1 MMKRKAHYI
10 VIFSSLLLSAAT
22 FAQVDRSIGQS
33 QYKRAPK
40 GKSGV
45 KKDFIDQI
53 MDYYSKELNL
63 DDFQQAAVRQVIE
76 DQRDEM
82 MALNEQ
88 KDMTTDERRDKAKII
103 NDKIDA
109 GILPML
115 SPEQV
120 KKYQELISKRKF

>member
-1 MMKRKAHYI
+1 MKGKAHYI
-10 VIFSSLLLSAAT
+10 FLFIALFFTTAL

-53 MDYYSKELNL
+53 MDYYGKELNL

-82 MALNEQ
+82 MALNQ
-88 KDMTTDERRDKAKII
+88 QNDITSDEKRDKAKVI

-109 GILPML
+109 GIIPML
-115 SPEQV
+115 SPDQV

>member
-1 MMKRKAHYI
+1 MKGKAHYI
-10 VIFSSLLLSAAT
+10 FLFIALFFTTAT

-53 MDYYSKELNL
+53 MDYYGKELNL

-82 MALNEQ
+82 MALNQ
-88 KDMTTDERRDKAKII
+88 QNDITSDEKRDKAKVI

-109 GILPML
+109 GIIPML